1 MKTAAV
7 CLLLASTWA
16 AGQEAGRP
24 RSSAAGNRIDSL
36 TDLSSSLEAL
46 SSRVS
51 KAVVQ
56 IFSSG
61 YTLHTEGEE
70 STSNTAVVTRQRATG
85 SGVLLSPDGYILT
98 NAHVVSNARRVRVR
112 LAAEVASAA
121 AGDSAPPGVPAME
134 PAGKML
140 EAKIAGLDR
149 DTDIAVLKIE
159 GQKLPS
165 LNLGDSDSLRQG
177 QLVMAFGN
185 PLGLENSVS
194 MGIVSSV
201 ARQIKPDDF
210 MMYIQTDAPINP
222 GNSGGPLIDMEG
234 RVMGM
239 NTFILSQSGGS
250 EGLGFAIPSNIIKNI
265 YKQLRDTGHVHRTE
279 IGVAAQS
286 ITPPLATGLRLGQ
299 DWGVVLS
306 DVIPEGPAAE
316 AGLQP
321 GDVVLSL
328 NGKTMR
334 NASQLQTNLYRY
346 AMGDMVDIAV
356 LRGSQK
362 LTYSVAIAAREDD
375 PQRFADMVDPSKNLV
390 TKLGILGIDID
401 RKIAEM
407 LPDLRKKYGV
417 VVAATGGE
425 SPYSG
430 DSLKLGDIIHAV
442 NTQPVASV
450 LALRTAL
457 DALKDTD
464 PLVLEVERD
473 GKLVYV
479 TMEIE

>member
-1 MKTAAV
+1 MKAAAV
-7 CLLLASTWA
+7 CLLLTTTWA
-16 AGQEAGRP
+16 TGQEAGT
-24 RSSAAGNRIDSL
+24 RSNTAGNRIESL
-36 TDLSSSLEAL
+36 NELSTSLEAL

-61 YTLHTEGEE
+61 FTLHTDGEAG
-70 STSNTAVVTRQRATG
+70 TNAAVVTRQRATG

-98 NAHVVSNARRVRVR
+98 NAHVVANARRVRVR
-112 LAAEVASAA
+112 LAAEASNPGTASAA
-121 AGDSAPPGVPAME
+121 AGRASAME

-140 EAKIAGLDR
+140 EAKIVGSDR

-159 GQKLPS
+159 GGKLPY
-165 LNLGDSDSLRQG
+165 LELGDSDSLRQG
-177 QLVMAFGN
+177 QLVMAFGS

-194 MGIVSSV
+194 MGVVSSV
-201 ARQIKPDDF
+201 VRQIKPDDT

-222 GNSGGPLIDMEG
+222 GNSGGPLVDVEG

-239 NTFILSQSGGS
+239 NTFILTQSGGS
-250 EGLGFAIPSNIIKNI
+250 EGLGFAIPSNIIRNI
-265 YKQLRDTGHVHRTE
+265 YTQLRDTGHVHRTE
-279 IGVAAQS
+279 IGVSAQS
-286 ITPPLATGLRLGQ
+286 ITPALATGLRLAQ

-306 DVIPEGPAAE
+306 DVVPEGPADE
-316 AGLQP
+316 AGLEA
-321 GDVVLSL
+321 GDIVLSV
-328 NGKTMR
+328 NGKTMK
-334 NASQLQTNLYRY
+334 NASQLETNLYRY
-346 AMGDMVDIAV
+346 AMGDKVEIAV
-356 LRGSQK
+356 LRGTQK
-362 LTYSVAIAAREDD
+362 MTYAVAIAAREDD

-417 VVAATGGE
+417 VVAAVGGE

-430 DSLKLGDIIHAV
+430 DPLKLGDVIHAV
-442 NTQPVASV
+442 NTQPIASV
-450 LALRTAL
+450 AALRSAL
-457 DALKDTD
+457 DALKETD

-473 GKLVYV
+473 GRLVFV

>member
-1 MKTAAV
+1 MKAAAV

-16 AGQEAGRP
+16 AGQEAGRQRP
-24 RSSAAGNRIDSL
+24 NAAGNRIDSL

-61 YTLHTEGEE
+61 YALRTEGEDG
-70 STSNTAVVTRQRATG
+70 TNTAAVVTRQRATG
-85 SGVLLSPDGYILT
+85 SGVLLSADGYILT

-112 LAAEVASAA
+112 LAAEAANEAAPARAS
-121 AGDSAPPGVPAME
+121 AME

-140 EAKIAGLDR
+140 EAKIAGIDR
-149 DTDIAVLKIE
+149 DTDIAVLKID

-165 LNLGDSDSLRQG
+165 LDLGDSDTLRQG
-177 QLVMAFGN
+177 QVVMAFGN

-201 ARQIKPDDF
+201 ARQIKPDDI

-222 GNSGGPLIDMEG
+222 GNSGGPLIDVEG

-250 EGLGFAIPSNIIKNI
+250 EGLGFAIPSNLIKNI

-286 ITPPLATGLRLGQ
+286 ITPALSTGLRLGQ

-316 AGLQP
+316 AGLQA
-321 GDVVLSL
+321 GDIVLSV
-328 NGKTMR
+328 NGKTMK

-346 AMGDMVDIAV
+346 AMGDKVDIAV
-356 LRGSQK
+356 LRGTQK

-407 LPDLRKKYGV
+407 LPDVRKKYGV

-430 DSLKLGDIIHAV
+430 ESLKLGDIIHAV
-442 NTQPVASV
+442 DTQPVASV
-450 LALRTAL
+450 AALRTAL